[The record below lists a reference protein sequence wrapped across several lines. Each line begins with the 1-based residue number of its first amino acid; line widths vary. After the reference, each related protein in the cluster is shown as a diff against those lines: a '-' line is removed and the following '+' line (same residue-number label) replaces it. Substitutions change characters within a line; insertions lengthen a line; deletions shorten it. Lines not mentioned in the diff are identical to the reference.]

1 MTPTGTNR
9 LLVGDVFRREALA
22 RPGRPAASLD
32 GRVHTFAD
40 LDRGSNRLGHVLQ
53 GDGIGPGDRI
63 AWWGDTSLDAVPL
76 FAGLAKLGAAFAP
89 MNARL
94 GAAEVAPVVELARPA
109 APAGATRF
117 PLCGPGSSRPT
128 SPTTTFRPCARRT
141 PARRRHRRSSST
153 RSGSRFRR
161 PRRASSMGLPR
172 PGPAPI

>member
-109 APAGATRF
+109 LLVADDTRVE
-117 PLCGPGSSRPT
+117 
-128 SPTTTFRPCARRT
+128 
-141 PARRRHRRSSST
+141 PARSLGVPVVAIRELLERSSS
-153 RSGSRFRR
+153 
-161 PRRASSMGLPR
+161 
-172 PGPAPI
+172 